1 MEDNAEGGIV
11 LSVTIMATTTV
22 PATRTVPRWQSQLTL
37 RNILLWLVLLG
48 FFLFFARAFLAD
60 PLLFIRQVING
71 LAQGAIFALVAIGY
85 TMVYGIIELINFA
98 HGDVYMIGAFTSLTI
113 VSLLGASERTGAS
126 YNTLTVAL
134 MFITAP
140 IVCGLLN
147 VAIERLA
154 YRPLRNS
161 PRIVALITAI
171 GVSFILEQ
179 IGLWWAGTPSNVLFY
194 FGLSPSSVQ
203 GFPALI
209 PKINLLEGT
218 GINLNVSP
226 KQIFAIALAIPLMLG
241 LRYLIANTRIG
252 KAMRATAQNRDAARL
267 MGIDIDRIISIT
279 FLIGGAL
286 AGVAGVAGAVYYEG
300 VQWNMGF
307 DMGLKAF
314 TSAVLGG
321 IGNITGA
328 MLGGFFIGLV
338 SALSDQYLSGE
349 WTRAIVFAMLVL
361 VLVFKPTGLLGSPVQ
376 KA

>member
-1 MEDNAEGGIV
+1 
-11 LSVTIMATTTV
+11 MATTQLAPTPAVVRPRSRFTV
-22 PATRTVPRWQSQLTL
+22 
-37 RNILLWLVLLG
+37 RNILLWLIILG
-48 FFLFFARAFLAD
+48 FALFLVNAFISNPAIFL
-60 PLLFIRQVING
+60 RQIVNG

-98 HGDVYMIGAFTSLTI
+98 HGDVYMIGAFLSLTI
-113 VSLLGASERTGAS
+113 ASLLHASERTGPAF
-126 YNTLTVAL
+126 NTIAILL
-134 MFITAP
+134 MFFTAP

-147 VAIERLA
+147 MTIERIA

-161 PRIVALITAI
+161 PKIALLITAI
-171 GVSFILEQ
+171 GVSFMLEQ
-179 IGLWWAGTPSNVLFY
+179 IGLWWAGTPSSVLFY

-203 GFPALI
+203 GFPALV
-209 PKINLLEGT
+209 PKLNMLENT
-218 GINLNVSP
+218 PFNSVLISP
-226 KQIFAIALAIPLMLG
+226 KQLLALVLAVPLMIAL
-241 LRYLIANTRIG
+241 RYFVQHTRMG

-267 MGIDIDRIISIT
+267 MGIDIDRIIAMT

-286 AGVAGVAGAVYYEG
+286 AGVGGVAGALYYEG

-321 IGNITGA
+321 VGNITGA

-349 WTRAIVFAMLVL
+349 WTRAVVFGILVL
-361 VLVFKPTGLLGSPVQ
+361 VLVFKPTGFLGSPIQ
-376 KA
+376 YRA

>member
-1 MEDNAEGGIV
+1 
-11 LSVTIMATTTV
+11 MATTQLAPT
-22 PATRTVPRWQSQLTL
+22 PRSTRWDSRLSI
-37 RNILLWLVLLG
+37 RNVLLWLILLG
-48 FFLFFARAFLAD
+48 FFVFFANAFLSN
-60 PLLFIRQVING
+60 PFLFMRQVING
-71 LAQGAIFALVAIGY
+71 LAQGAIFALVALGY

-113 VSLLGASERTGAS
+113 ASLMRASPKTDPT
-126 YNTLTVAL
+126 YNTIVIIL
-134 MFITAP
+134 MFVTAP
-140 IVCGLLN
+140 LVCGLLN
-147 VAIERLA
+147 VAIERFA

-171 GVSFILEQ
+171 GVAFILEQ
-179 IGLWWAGTPSNVLFY
+179 IGLWWAGTPSTVLFY
-194 FGLSPSSVQ
+194 FGLSPSSTQ

-209 PKINLLEGT
+209 PKVDLLAGT
-218 GINLNVSP
+218 GLNVNLTP
-226 KQIFAIALAIPLMLG
+226 KQILAVALAIPLMIG
-241 LRYLIANTRIG
+241 LRYFVQNTRIG

-267 MGIDIDRIISIT
+267 MGINVDRVISIT

-286 AGVAGVAGAVYYEG
+286 AGVAGVTGGLYYEG

-321 IGNITGA
+321 VGNITGA
-328 MLGGFFIGLV
+328 MLGGFFIGLLT
-338 SALSDQYLSGE
+338 ALSDQYLAGE

>member
-1 MEDNAEGGIV
+1 MKPKF
-11 LSVTIMATTTV
+11 TV
-22 PATRTVPRWQSQLTL
+22 
-37 RNILLWLVLLG
+37 RNIALWLILALVG
-48 FFLFFARAFLAD
+48 FALANAFRSD
-60 PLLFIRQVING
+60 PTYFVQQVING
-71 LAQGAIFALVAIGY
+71 MAQGAVFALIALGY

-98 HGDVYMIGAFTSLTI
+98 HGDVYMIGAFLGLSIASLVGAGTSAAQSNNYLA
-113 VSLLGASERTGAS
+113 LG
-126 YNTLTVAL
+126 L

-140 IVCGLLN
+140 LVCAVLN
-147 VAIERLA
+147 FSIERFA

-171 GVSFILEQ
+171 GISFMLEQ
-179 IGLWWAGTPSNVLFY
+179 VGLWWAGTPSSVLSY
-194 FGLSPSSVQ
+194 FGGSAATPK

-209 PKINLLEGT
+209 PKINLLADTFLGA
-218 GINLNVSP
+218 INLTP
-226 KQIFAIALAIPLMLG
+226 KHVFVLALAIPLMII
-241 LRYLIANTRIG
+241 LRLFIQRTRLG

-267 MGIDIDRIISIT
+267 MGINIDAVISVT
-279 FLIGGAL
+279 FLVGGAL
-286 AGVAGVAGAVYYEG
+286 AGVGGVTGALYFEG

-338 SALSDQYLSGE
+338 SALSDGYLAGQ
-349 WTRAIVFAMLVL
+349 WTKAVVFGLLVL
-361 VLVFKPTGLLGSPVQ
+361 ILVFKPTGILGSATGQ

>member
-1 MEDNAEGGIV
+1 
-11 LSVTIMATTTV
+11 MATTQLT
-22 PATRTVPRWQSQLTL
+22 PPSKSAQWQSRLTI
-37 RNILLWLVLLG
+37 RNVLLWAILLG
-48 FFLFFARAFLAD
+48 FLLFFANAFLSN
-60 PLLFIRQVING
+60 PSLFMRQVVNG
-71 LAQGAIFALVAIGY
+71 LAQGAIFALVALGY

-113 VSLLGASERTGAS
+113 ASLMRASEKTDPT
-126 YNTLTVAL
+126 YNTIAIIL

-147 VAIERLA
+147 FSIERLA

-171 GVSFILEQ
+171 GISFILEQ
-179 IGLWWAGTPSNVLFY
+179 IGLWWAGTPSTVLFY
-194 FGLSPSSVQ
+194 FGLSPSSTQ
-203 GFPALI
+203 GFPGLI
-209 PKINLLEGT
+209 PRVDLLAST
-218 GINLNVSP
+218 GLNLNLTP
-226 KQIFAIALAIPLMLG
+226 KQILAVALAVPIMIG
-241 LRYLIANTRIG
+241 LRYFVQNTRTG

-267 MGIDIDRIISIT
+267 MGIDVDRIISIT

-286 AGVAGVAGAVYYEG
+286 AGVAGVTGGLYYEG

-328 MLGGFFIGLV
+328 MLGGFFIGLLT
-338 SALSDQYLSGE
+338 ALSDQYLAGE
-349 WTRAIVFAMLVL
+349 WTRAVVFGILVL

-376 KA
+376 QKS

>member
-1 MEDNAEGGIV
+1 
-11 LSVTIMATTTV
+11 MATTTV
-22 PATRTVPRWQSQLTL
+22 TTNVPARRRSRFTVRDV
-37 RNILLWLVLLG
+37 LLWLVILAFLA
-48 FFLFFARAFLAD
+48 FFGRAFLAD
-60 PLLFIRQVING
+60 PSLFIRQVING
-71 LAQGAIFALVAIGY
+71 LSQGAIYALVAIGY

-113 VSLLGASERTGAS
+113 ASLLHASERSGPV
-126 YNTLTVAL
+126 YNTIAIVL

-140 IVCGLLN
+140 LVCGLLN
-147 VAIERLA
+147 VTIERLA
-154 YRPLRNS
+154 YRPLRNA
-161 PRIVALITAI
+161 PRIVVLITAI

-179 IGLWWAGTPSNVLFY
+179 IGLWWAGIPSSALFY

-209 PKINLLEGT
+209 PKVNLLADSGL
-218 GINLNVSP
+218 NLNLTP
-226 KQIFAIALAIPLMLG
+226 KQIFAFALAVPLMLL
-241 LRYLIANTRIG
+241 LRWFVAHTRIG

-286 AGVAGVAGAVYYEG
+286 AGVAGVAGAVYFEG

-314 TSAVLGG
+314 TAAVVGG

-328 MLGGFFIGLV
+328 MLGGFFIGVV

-349 WTRAIVFAMLVL
+349 WTRAIVFGMLVL
-361 VLVFKPTGLLGSPVQ
+361 VLVFKPTGFLGSPVQ